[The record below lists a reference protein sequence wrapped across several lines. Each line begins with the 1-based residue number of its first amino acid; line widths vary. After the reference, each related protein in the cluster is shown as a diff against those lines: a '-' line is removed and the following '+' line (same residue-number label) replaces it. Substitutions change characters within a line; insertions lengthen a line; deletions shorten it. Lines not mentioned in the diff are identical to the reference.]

1 MRWFNNTRETEE
13 ETKKRVWRDHGWI
26 VIKLDADPMH
36 WTLRELL
43 TQWATGRWGKRQAK
57 GGSS

>member
-13 ETKKRVWRDHGWI
+13 ETKKRVWIDHGWI
-26 VIKLDADPMH
+26 VIKLDADKMN

-43 TQWATGRWGKRQAK
+43 TQWATSRWGKRLSK
-57 GGSS
+57 NS